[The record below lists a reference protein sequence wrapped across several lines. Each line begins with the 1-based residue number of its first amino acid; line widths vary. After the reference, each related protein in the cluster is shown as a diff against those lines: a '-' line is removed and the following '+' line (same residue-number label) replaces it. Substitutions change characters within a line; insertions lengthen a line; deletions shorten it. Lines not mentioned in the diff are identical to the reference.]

1 MYGVIYLKSMAPDY
15 DAKHKI
21 KGTGRTKSQMK
32 AQRNPGR
39 HLQKKKDNAEK
50 PHILQCT
57 VLITRQLS
65 KYGIS

>member
-1 MYGVIYLKSMAPDY
+1 MYGVIYSKIMAPDY
-15 DAKHKI
+15 DAKHKM

-50 PHILQCT
+50 LHILQCT
-57 VLITRQLS
+57 VLITQQLS

>member
-1 MYGVIYLKSMAPDY
+1 MYGVIYSKIMAPDY
-15 DAKHKI
+15 DAKHKM

-32 AQRNPGR
+32 AQRNSGR
-39 HLQKKKDNAEK
+39 HLQKKKDHAEK
-50 PHILQCT
+50 SHILQCT

>member
-1 MYGVIYLKSMAPDY
+1 MYGVIYSKIMAPDY
-15 DAKHKI
+15 NAKHKM
-21 KGTGRTKSQMK
+21 KGTGRTKLQMK

-39 HLQKKKDNAEK
+39 YLQKKKDHAEK

>member
-1 MYGVIYLKSMAPDY
+1 MYGVIYSKIMAPDY
-15 DAKHKI
+15 NAKHKM

-39 HLQKKKDNAEK
+39 YLQKKKDHAEK